1 VLSNFED
8 SAHGRKFYSNVRW
21 PVSAR
26 VATRVLRAALDS
38 KSKAILDEL
47 VPLEYEPA
55 GLGTSGLPAH
65 VRAASA
71 LRRLAHRLVIV
82 QDDIDALAVRDA
94 TGPVRPVLLP
104 ARPSGRRVFDD
115 ATGNKHEK
123 LDLEACVV
131 LADERMV
138 AFGSG
143 SMPVRERL
151 VVWNGAAAAPT
162 IVAAEALY
170 AELRG
175 AVTDGDVRLNL
186 EGAVVAGDRLLL
198 FHRGNDAPRASTA
211 HVNAIAEL
219 EIEDFVA
226 WLEHAAAPPRVA
238 KVTRVDLG
246 AIGGVPFGF
255 TDAVAV
261 EPDRIVVLA
270 CAEDSACAI
279 SDGPVLGARV
289 GVLDERGLRM
299 VDVYERDGGPTRLKL
314 EGIER
319 RAGSDSEFD
328 VVADTDRPD
337 AAARLGRLEWEW
349 R

>member
-1 VLSNFED
+1 
-8 SAHGRKFYSNVRW
+8 
-21 PVSAR
+21 
-26 VATRVLRAALDS
+26 VLRATLDS
-38 KSKAILDEL
+38 KSKAMLDEL
-47 VPLEYEPA
+47 VPLEYEHA
-55 GLGTSGLPAH
+55 VLGNSGLPAH

-82 QDDIDALAVRDA
+82 QDDVDALAVRDA
-94 TGPVRPVLLP
+94 AGAVRPVLLP
-104 ARPSGRRVFDD
+104 ARPSGRRVFGD
-115 ATGNKHEK
+115 AAGNKHEK
-123 LDLEACVV
+123 LDLEACVA
-131 LADERMV
+131 LADGRLI

-151 VVWNGAAAAPT
+151 VVWHEAAAAPA
-162 IVAAEALY
+162 IVAADALY

-175 AVTDGDVRLNL
+175 AVADGDTRLNL
-186 EGAVVAGDRLLL
+186 EGAVVAGERLVL
-198 FHRGNDAPRASTA
+198 FHRGNDAPRSSAT

-219 EIEDFVA
+219 SLEDFVD
-226 WLEHAAAPPRVA
+226 WLDRGAAPPRVV

-246 AIGGVPFGF
+246 AVRGVPFGF

-261 EPDRIVVLA
+261 EADLIVVLA

-299 VDVYERDGGPTRLKL
+299 ADIYERDGAPTRLKL

-337 AAARLGRLEWEW
+337 APAQLGRLGWEW